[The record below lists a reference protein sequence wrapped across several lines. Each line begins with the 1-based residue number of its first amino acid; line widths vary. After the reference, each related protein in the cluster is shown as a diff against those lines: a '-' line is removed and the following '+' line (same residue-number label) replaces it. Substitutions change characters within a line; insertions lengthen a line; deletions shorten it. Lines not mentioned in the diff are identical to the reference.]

1 MPELDTYVGQR
12 QSLRGQTC
20 TVRFVGT
27 VEGKQGIWLG
37 VEWDDTSRGKHNG
50 THDGVEYF
58 ACRSQSATPASFLRP
73 QQEWDSR
80 RTFLDALRE
89 KYISPQDA
97 TNAEIVYI
105 SGKLAEEVGLEKLAS
120 RQAKLE
126 GIYTLVLE
134 RMCVHHRSIDHETE
148 EEISRLCVGITSLD
162 LTGNL
167 FETLDEVL
175 HLCRL
180 MPKLTSLTLN
190 GNRIHVASDLA
201 KELPTIR
208 YLSLSS
214 TLLRPAEIAE
224 LCAIC
229 PTLVE
234 LVLANNELSRWDQGL
249 LPASLQSLDLS
260 LNDIEV
266 LSDLQAL
273 TGLPSLRAL
282 LLKQN
287 AIALVAGSESTR
299 SFLALQ
305 ELDLRTNAIVS
316 WSFFDKLPAMCPSVI
331 HLRTGGNPLYL
342 DLRSAE
348 GKLLTSEDGYILTIA
363 RLPHLQTLNYSR
375 ISDKERLN
383 AETYYLGQIAAQL
396 SLVPTSQRNEML
408 GLHPRWQA
416 LCEEYGDPAIAEVRS
431 ATDIDPKSLAAR
443 LVRLTLYTCEAGL
456 ASSKKL
462 PWTLDW
468 PKSLSIYTLLGLVGR
483 ELDVS
488 TLKLRLTLETGER
501 DPVRTTQN
509 DGPEWWD
516 SSDEEDEA
524 VGRQQWIDR
533 EVELVPGTRL
543 LATYID
549 GQEGTI
555 RVELR

>member
-1 MPELDTYVGQR
+1 MSELDAYVGQR
-12 QSLRGQTC
+12 RSLRGQTC
-20 TVRFVGT
+20 TVRYVGT
-27 VEGKQGIWLG
+27 VDSKHGIWFG
-37 VEWDDTSRGKHNG
+37 VEWDDTLRGKHNG

-58 ACRSQSATPASFLRP
+58 ASASFLRP
-73 QQEWDSR
+73 QQQWDSQ
-80 RTFLDALRE
+80 RTFLDTLRQ

-126 GIYTLVLE
+126 GIHTLVLE
-134 RMCVHHRSIDHETE
+134 RMCVHHRGIDHETE
-148 EEISRLCVGITSLD
+148 DEISRLCTGITSLD

-175 HLCRL
+175 QLCSL
-180 MPKLTSLTLN
+180 LPKLASLTLN
-190 GNRIHVASDLA
+190 GNRIHVASSQSNS
-201 KELPTIR
+201 LPALR

-224 LCAIC
+224 LCTIC

-234 LVLANNELSRWDQGL
+234 LVLANNQLSGWDDGV
-249 LPASLQSLDLS
+249 LPASLQSIELS
-260 LNDIEV
+260 QNDIEV

-273 TGLPSLRAL
+273 ADLPNLRRL

-287 AIALVAGSESTR
+287 TIALVAGDESIR
-299 SFLALQ
+299 PFPSLQ
-305 ELDLRTNAIVS
+305 ELDLRSNAIVS
-316 WSFFDKLPAMCPSVI
+316 WSFFDELPAMCPAI
-331 HLRTGGNPLYL
+331 THLRTAGNPLYL

-348 GKLLTSEDGYILTIA
+348 GKPLTSEDGYILTIA
-363 RLPHLQTLNYSR
+363 RLPQLQTLNYSKV
-375 ISDKERLN
+375 SDKERLN

-396 SLVPTSQRNEML
+396 SLAPTMQRDEVFR
-408 GLHPRWQA
+408 LHPRWQA
-416 LCEEYGDPAIAEVRS
+416 LCEEYGEPAVARVRS
-431 ATDIDPKSLAAR
+431 ATEIDPKSLAAR
-443 LVRLTLYTCEAGL
+443 LVRLTFYTREAEVT
-456 ASSKKL
+456 SSKKL
-462 PWTLDW
+462 PWTVDW

-488 TLKLRLTLETGER
+488 TLKLRLVWETGER

-509 DGPEWWD
+509 EGPEWWD

-524 VGRQQWIDR
+524 VGRQELIDR

-543 LATYID
+543 LATYIE

-555 RVELR
+555 RIERR